1 MKPRCFRIT
10 LFRIYMFENLY
21 QMRKI
26 LFTMAIVLIAIAL
39 QAQTD
44 AKAKEILDQA
54 SQKTRSYK
62 TISADFTFS
71 MQNKQM
77 KINETN
83 NGSIKLKGNKYVVD
97 IPGAGLKV
105 FADGKTSW
113 NYMKTGNQVTIAPID
128 ENSSELMDPSSVF
141 TIYEKGFKSKFIAEK
156 TVDGKP
162 VYQIELYPDKKEFEV
177 TKITIEINK
186 TTSTIQSALLNGT
199 DGNVYS
205 IKVNKFEPNKE
216 ISDTEFVFDAK
227 KYPGVEVID
236 LR

>member
-1 MKPRCFRIT
+1 MKKL
-10 LFRIYMFENLY
+10 LFL
-21 QMRKI
+21 
-26 LFTMAIVLIAIAL
+26 LAIVLLANVL
-39 QAQTD
+39 SAQTD
-44 AKAKEILDQA
+44 AKAKQILDQT
-54 SQKTRSYK
+54 SEKTKSFK

-83 NGSIKLKGNKYVVD
+83 NGSIKLKGNKYVVE

-113 NYMKTGNQVTIAPID
+113 NYMKTGNQVTIASID

-156 TVDGKP
+156 TVDGKQ

-177 TKITIEINK
+177 SKITIEINK
-186 TTSTIQSALLNGT
+186 STYMIQSALLNGT
-199 DGNVYS
+199 DGNTYT
-205 IKVNKFEPNKE
+205 IKVNKFESNKE
-216 ISDTEFVFDAK
+216 IPDAEFVFDTK
-227 KYPGVEVID
+227 KFPGVEVID

>member
-1 MKPRCFRIT
+1 MKKL
-10 LFRIYMFENLY
+10 LFL
-21 QMRKI
+21 
-26 LFTMAIVLIAIAL
+26 LAIVLFANVL
-39 QAQTD
+39 KAQTD
-44 AKAKEILDQA
+44 ARAKQILDQA

-71 MQNKQM
+71 MQNSQLK
-77 KINETN
+77 ETN
-83 NGSIKLKGNKYVVD
+83 NGSIKLKGNKYVVE
-97 IPGAGLKV
+97 IPGAGIKV

-113 NYMKTGNQVTIAPID
+113 NYMKTGNQVTIATID
-128 ENSSELMDPSSVF
+128 ESSSELMDPSSVF

-162 VYQIELYPDKKEFEV
+162 VYQLELYPDKTEFEV
-177 TKITIEINK
+177 SKITIEINK
-186 TTSTIQSALLNGT
+186 STSMIQSALLAGT
-199 DGNVYS
+199 DGNTYT

-216 ISDTEFVFDAK
+216 IPDAEFVFDAK

>member
-1 MKPRCFRIT
+1 
-10 LFRIYMFENLY
+10 
-21 QMRKI
+21 
-26 LFTMAIVLIAIAL
+26 MAIVLIALFL

-44 AKAKEILDQA
+44 TKAKEILDKA

-83 NGSIKLKGNKYVVD
+83 KGSIKLKGNKYVVD
-97 IPGAGLKV
+97 IPGAGLKI

-113 NYMKTGNQVTIAPID
+113 NYMKNGNQVTISPID
-128 ENSSELMDPSSVF
+128 DSSSDLMDPSSVF

-156 TVDGKP
+156 MVEGKQI
-162 VYQIELYPDKKEFEV
+162 YQIELFPDQSSFEV
-177 TKITIEINK
+177 SKITIEINK
-186 TTSTIQSALLNGT
+186 ASLAIQSALLFGT
-199 DGNVYS
+199 DGNTYS
-205 IKVNKFEPNKE
+205 ITVNQFQPNKE
-216 ISDTEFVFDAK
+216 IADNEFVFDAK
-227 KYPGVEVID
+227 KFPGVEIID